1 MENDFKHNK
10 KIIIPKGGINVIN
23 FACYFISIVCLFKT
37 SHPPNR

>member
-23 FACYFISIVCLFKT
+23 FSCYLINTVCLFQT
-37 SHPPNR
+37 SHPPST